1 MDAASQR
8 MLAMSIRL
16 LTLLLLLAQVAI
28 GLAALLVLLFFV
40 VHVVQGGP
48 FTTNWLISA
57 QAPVTSFPLAND
69 AGALRIDRGTLAL
82 ASSDWRPE
90 LVQLVCVWAFAV
102 GANLAIQR
110 LKAVLAAIGAGKPF
124 DTDIVRGLRMI
135 GYLMLAWVG
144 LDIVDALIAQ
154 PLILANAVPSDTAIA
169 LSSSISRPTGSF
181 AHVFRLDFHIGF
193 LKIAAGLFA
202 LALARAFAIGRN
214 LAEDAEA
221 IV

>member
-1 MDAASQR
+1 
-8 MLAMSIRL
+8 MSIRL
-16 LTLLLLLAQVAI
+16 LTLLLILAQVAI

-40 VHVVQGGP
+40 IHAVQGGP

-57 QAPVTSFPLAND
+57 HAPVKSFTLAND

-90 LVQLVCVWAFAV
+90 LVQLVCVWIFAA

-110 LKAVLAAIGAGKPF
+110 LKAVLAAIAAGKPF

-135 GYLMLAWVG
+135 GYLALAWVG

-169 LSSSISRPTGSF
+169 LSSSISKPTGSF

-202 LALARAFAIGRN
+202 LALARAFAIGRG